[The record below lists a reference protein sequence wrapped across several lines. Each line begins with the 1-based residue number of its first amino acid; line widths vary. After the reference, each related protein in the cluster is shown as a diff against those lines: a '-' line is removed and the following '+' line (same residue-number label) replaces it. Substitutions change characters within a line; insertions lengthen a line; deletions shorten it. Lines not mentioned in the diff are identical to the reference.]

1 MLVGAPA
8 AGAGSGMAIGADED
22 AGKQATPSTAK
33 MKMDLAK
40 LAGLGAIRITQVWV
54 KGQTALSTADTM
66 ALQNA
71 ANAASLDGVKLI
83 VAIFNYK
90 SSNTPLTDTD
100 RAQFAQYAQEV
111 VQTVPSVTDFVV
123 GNEPNN
129 NLFWQPQFNSDG
141 SDAAAPAFEHLLA
154 RAYDAIKSVR
164 PSSRVFGA
172 GLAARGGDNPSAS
185 KPTHSPVT
193 FIRDLGAAYRSS
205 GRTAPIMDAF
215 DQHVYEDN
223 SSVPPSFDHLASN
236 TISVPD
242 YPKLVTALGQAFDGT
257 GQAGST
263 LPILY
268 GEFGVETSIPQAKAS
283 LYSGTE
289 PSTTHPVDETTQGA
303 YYVQAV
309 KVASCQ
315 ANVVG
320 LMLFH
325 VSDEADLSGWQ
336 SGVDYADDS
345 AKTSLPA
352 VRDGI
357 AAANGGTLTT
367 CPDSTAPTAHIDA
380 PADGATVSGA
390 VTLSATASDDV
401 GVNRVEFL
409 VDGTVAGFVAVPPYT
424 FTWSSGASGTHTLAA
439 RALDAVRN
447 SATSSVT
454 VAVSNAASITSFSPA
469 SGPVGSAVTITGSNL
484 TGATA
489 VAFNGTNAS
498 SFTVDS
504 ATQIT
509 ATVPV
514 GATSG
519 PIAVATPSGPATSSA
534 SFTVV
539 PAPAIGSF
547 TPASGGVGTAVT
559 ITGTGLAGATGVAF
573 NGAPAAT
580 YTVQSDTQ
588 ITASVPTG
596 ATTGSISV
604 TTPGGTA
611 TSGAGF
617 TVVAAPAIGSFSPSS
632 GKPGKSVTISGT
644 NFGGATKVAFNGT
657 AATFTLKS
665 ATQLVATV
673 PRGAATGPISVTT
686 PGGTATSS
694 SQFIVR

>member
-22 AGKQATPSTAK
+22 AGKQANPSTAK
-33 MKMDLAK
+33 MKMDLAR
-40 LAGLGAIRITQVWV
+40 LAGLSAIRITQVWV
-54 KGQTALSTADTM
+54 KGQTALSNADSM

-83 VAIFNYK
+83 VTIYNYK

-100 RAQFAQYAQEV
+100 RVQFAQYARAI

-129 NLFWQPQFNSDG
+129 NLFWQPQFNADG
-141 SDAAAPAFEHLLA
+141 SDAAAPAFERLLA
-154 RAYDAIKSVR
+154 QTYDAIKIVR
-164 PSSRVFGA
+164 PSARVFGA
-172 GLAARGGDNPSAS
+172 GLAPRGGDNPSGS

-193 FIRDLGAAYRSS
+193 FIRDLGSAYRSS

-223 SSVPPSFDHLASN
+223 SSVPPSFDHLVSN

-242 YPKLVTALGQAFDGT
+242 YPKLVTTLGQAFDGT

-268 GEFGVETSIPQAKAS
+268 GEFGVETAIPQAKAS
-283 LYSGTE
+283 LYTGIE
-289 PSTTHPVDETTQGA
+289 PSTTHPVDEQTQGA

-320 LMLFH
+320 IMLFH
-325 VSDEADLSGWQ
+325 VSDEAALTGWQ
-336 SGVDYADDS
+336 SGVDYTDDT
-345 AKTSLPA
+345 AKTSLPT

-367 CPDSTAPTAHIDA
+367 CPDSTAPNVHIDA

-409 VDGTVAGFVAVPPYT
+409 VDGTVAGYVAVPPYT
-424 FTWSSGASGTHTLAA
+424 FTWSSGTSGTHTLAA

-454 VAVSNAASITSFSPA
+454 VTVSNGASITSFSPT
-469 SGPVGSAVTITGSNL
+469 SGPVGSAVAITGVNF

-489 VAFNGTNAS
+489 VAFNSVNAP

-519 PIAVATPSGPATSSA
+519 PIKVTTPGGLATSSA
-534 SFTVV
+534 NFTVV
-539 PAPAIGSF
+539 PAPAITSF
-547 TPASGGVGTAVT
+547 SPTSGGVGTAMT
-559 ITGTGLAGATGVAF
+559 ITGSGFTGATGVAF
-573 NGAPAAT
+573 NGAAAAT
-580 YTVQSDTQ
+580 YAVQSDTQ
-588 ITASVPTG
+588 ITASVPAG
-596 ATTGSISV
+596 ATTGPISV
-604 TTPGGTA
+604 ATPGGTA
-611 TSGAGF
+611 TSGASF
-617 TVVAAPAIGSFSPSS
+617 TVVAAPAIDSLSPSS
-632 GKPGKSVTISGT
+632 GKPGKSVTITGT

-657 AATFTLKS
+657 AATYTLKS

-673 PRGAATGPISVTT
+673 PQGATTGPISVTT